1 MGRGAENACLEFDAS
16 EPSGINFVRPVAA
29 SGHRGRTRTHSGLL
43 GQSLSFFYCVKDDQ
57 LFNVYVLRT
66 LHPVI
71 VMASFR
77 RGSV

>member
-43 GQSLSFFYCVKDDQ
+43 GQSLSFFIVLKTINCSMCTY
-57 LFNVYVLRT
+57 YVLYT
-66 LHPVI
+66 PLL
-71 VMASFR
+71 
-77 RGSV
+77 